1 MKKLFVFIGALALV
15 ASCSKS
21 DELLCNEM
29 GVEPLV
35 LTGYNG
41 DESRT
46 HFGTPEGS
54 QIPYFWS
61 KGDYIWLGSVKSN
74 SIAED
79 CRQAQFVWNNPP
91 STIGAFHIF
100 YNMTGSNKT
109 AKVLNEQ
116 SADGNLGNDGDF
128 GYAVADEFG
137 IFCLEHKTS
146 YIWFDTKSNEQ
157 LPKLTKITVTAA
169 EGLNISGECV
179 FDYKNDLWDN
189 TVTNSS
195 NQIVL
200 NFGEGV
206 ELQSAN
212 DGVFAAMVTLP
223 AAIGGTELKVEYL
236 FEDGTTYTE
245 VKNPKKDLVMGDTQ
259 RISTTIA
266 AANLVKPEPELS
278 YELRVLTFED
288 ADVKFEPFF
297 LDYVNYYEGKEIT
310 KWSDLIDS
318 PQYMGPLTYGND
330 QMDAMYWWYDQ
341 NNTELMHTFP
351 DNNAY
356 CFWGGGHAISN
367 YWGEGF
373 DDADRNV
380 HIAKYYGQ
388 DYVDQWAGQPGAD
401 AFLGWFNLQFM
412 VPVAPHSGNNFV
424 VHYGYK
430 DFFTYIENLPEFY
443 FADGEARVI
452 DHMYVTNTN
461 YTLNQLVNGVKSEEG
476 NTFGGSWEGLND
488 DAWLKIVAY
497 GFDDVAADA
506 YAEPISEAEFYL
518 VQGMNVVTD
527 WQKWDLSG
535 LGKVAKVRFNFLYSE
550 EMGGN
555 YGFTIPGYF
564 AYDDVAVR
572 FEK

>member
-21 DELLCNEM
+21 DEFVSNEQ
-29 GVEPLV
+29 GAEPLV
-35 LTGYNG
+35 LTGYSST
-41 DESRT
+41 ETRT
-46 HFGTPEGS
+46 HFGTPDGS
-54 QIPYFWS
+54 QIPYYWS
-61 KGDYIWLGSVKSN
+61 GGDYIWLGSVKSN

-236 FEDGTTYTE
+236 FEDGTTYAE

-266 AANLVKPEPELS
+266 AADLVKPEPELP
-278 YELRVLTFED
+278 YELRTLTFED
-288 ADVKFEPFF
+288 ADAKFTP
-297 LDYVNYYEGKEIT
+297 YELYNGASINT
-310 KWSDLIDS
+310 WSDLVDDM
-318 PQYMGPLTYGND
+318 QYGGSLTYTNYMTD
-330 QMDAMYWWYDQ
+330 VYYWYDEG
-341 NNTELMHTFP
+341 NTELFHAFETP
-351 DNNAY
+351 Y
-356 CFWGGGHAISN
+356 WGGGHVISN
-367 YWGEGF
+367 YVLESYETLPQG
-373 DDADRNV
+373 
-380 HIAKYYGQ
+380 YYGWYEVQ
-388 DYVDQWAGQPGAD
+388 MSTP
-401 AFLGWFNLQFM
+401 LG
-412 VPVAPHSGNNFV
+412 GNNGSANFA
-424 VHYGYK
+424 VHNGYS
-430 DFFTYIENLPEFY
+430 DFFNSQIYDASLKGFE
-443 FADGEARVI
+443 FADGVERVI

-461 YTLNQLVNGVKSEEG
+461 YVLNSL
-476 NTFGGSWEGLND
+476 TFGDGFNSAATD
-488 DAWLKIVAY
+488 DTYFKIVAFGY
-497 GFDDVAADA
+497 NANDEEVG
-506 YAEPISEAEFYL
+506 SLEFTL
-518 VQGMNVVTD
+518 CNGKDNILNK
-527 WQKWDLSG
+527 WEKWDLSP
-535 LGKVAKVRFNFLYSE
+535 LGKVAKIVFNFTASE
-550 EMGGN
+550 DQSGS
-555 YGFTIPGYF
+555 YGLNTPAYF

-572 FEK
+572 FDK